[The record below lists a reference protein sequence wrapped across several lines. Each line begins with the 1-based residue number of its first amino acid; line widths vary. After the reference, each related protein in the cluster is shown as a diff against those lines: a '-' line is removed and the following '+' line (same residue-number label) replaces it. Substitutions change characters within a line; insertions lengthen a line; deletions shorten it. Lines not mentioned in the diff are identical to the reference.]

1 MIDANELKGDFF
13 VETRNKEKL
22 DYYEITDLIDNQQ
35 TILSE
40 KTVLD
45 EMAKGSCSMKE
56 VNGLLVYNK
65 ELLFQDDKLEIEF
78 ERLKNE
84 RMMKNG

>member
-1 MIDANELKGDFF
+1 
-13 VETRNKEKL
+13 
-22 DYYEITDLIDNQQ
+22 
-35 TILSE
+35 
-40 KTVLD
+40 
-45 EMAKGSCSMKE
+45 MKE

-65 ELLFQDDKLEIEF
+65 VLLFQDDKLEIEF